1 LYREPGQEGKSGEA
15 GFKVSRFQGFKVSRF
30 QGFKV
35 SRFQGFKVS
44 RFQGFRGFKDP
55 EVSRLKV
62 EMPGSYF
69 ETLKL

>member
-44 RFQGFRGFKDP
+44 GGFKDP

>member
-15 GFKVSRFQGFKVSRF
+15 
-30 QGFKV
+30 
-35 SRFQGFKVS
+35 GFKVS

>member
-1 LYREPGQEGKSGEA
+1 VRQ
-15 GFKVSRFQGFKVSRF
+15 VSRFQGFKVSRF
-30 QGFKV
+30 Q
-35 SRFQGFKVS
+35 
-44 RFQGFRGFKDP
+44 GFKDP

>member
-15 GFKVSRFQGFKVSRF
+15 GFKVSRF

>member
-35 SRFQGFKVS
+35 SEVS
-44 RFQGFRGFKDP
+44 RFQGFKDP

>member
-1 LYREPGQEGKSGEA
+1 VRQ
-15 GFKVSRFQGFKVSRF
+15 VSRFQGFKVSRF

-35 SRFQGFKVS
+35 SRFQ

>member
-44 RFQGFRGFKDP
+44 
-55 EVSRLKV
+55 EVSRIQRFK
-62 EMPGSYF
+62 G
-69 ETLKL
+69 